1 MALQCVPGFVIEK
14 DLQHALADGSGDT
27 VLDEGLVLEGQTITS
42 LRAGFYVV
50 DQRRNVVSLVHCS
63 TKSYW
68 MTTDMFNFPKPTR
81 K

>member
-50 DQRRNVVSLVHCS
+50 GRSAEERCEFGTLQHKELNG
-63 TKSYW
+63 
-68 MTTDMFNFPKPTR
+68 
-81 K
+81 

>member
-42 LRAGFYVV
+42 LRAGFYV
-50 DQRRNVVSLVHCS
+50 SICS
-63 TKSYW
+63 ISG
-68 MTTDMFNFPKPTR
+68 NPR
-81 K
+81 KNNANLCDIYRLRFFERSKDL